1 MIEVLA
7 PGALS
12 TVQDLGRFGSLR
24 YGVGTAGAMDHVA
37 LQAGNLMLGNP
48 PGAAVI
54 EIPVLP
60 FHVRFH
66 RDMAFAITGAY
77 ATSDLDGAVLMPWS
91 VARAHAGQV
100 LRIGQQSGPFLTGA
114 RAYLSVAGGVDV
126 PIVLGSR
133 STQLRGQFGGHQGR
147 ALVQGDQLP
156 VGELPSAPASAHGW
170 GVVPAALALP
180 DAAFAEDDASAV
192 TSVRVVP
199 AAEYEQFDGP
209 SIDAFWAGTWKIS
222 AQSDRYGYRLAGT
235 PLALRTPTETRSHG
249 IVPGVIQV
257 PHSGQP
263 IIQMRDAQPSG
274 GYPKIGTVIDA
285 DMWRLGQAGPGTWI
299 RFVHA
304 TYAQALA
311 ALHPVADYLRQVQR
325 LASIYRRMHE
335 R

>member
-24 YGVGTAGAMDHVA
+24 YGVGTAGAMDHLA
-37 LQAGNLMLGNP
+37 LQVGNLMLGNP
-48 PGAAVI
+48 AGAAGI

-60 FHVRFH
+60 FHVRFQH
-66 RDMAFAITGAY
+66 DMEFAITGAY
-77 ATSDLDGAVLMPWS
+77 AATDLDGAVLMPWS
-91 VARAHAGQV
+91 VARARAGQV
-100 LRIGQQSGPFLTGA
+100 LRIGHQPGPFLTGA
-114 RAYLSVAGGVDV
+114 RAYLVVAGGVDV

-133 STQLRGQFGGHQGR
+133 STQLRGQFGGHEGR
-147 ALVQGDQLP
+147 ALMQGDLLP
-156 VGELPSAPASAHGW
+156 VGVPAALPAAVDRC

-180 DAAFAEDDASAV
+180 DTAFGEDNSSAV

-199 AAEYEQFDGP
+199 AAEYDQFDAP
-209 SIDAFWAGTWKIS
+209 SIDAFWADRWKIS

-235 PLALRTPTETRSHG
+235 PLALRAPTETRSHG

-285 DMWRLGQAGPGTWI
+285 DMWRLGQAGPGARI
-299 RFVHA
+299 RFVPA

-311 ALHPVADYLRQVQR
+311 ALRPVQDYLRQVQR
-325 LASIYRRMHE
+325 LASIYRRMHD